1 LFARSDPASQAVPD
15 VGASV
20 GASGGRSSSS
30 DGGGGSSGGG
40 GGTGGGIRLLNCSV
54 YTLKSIWMTPEELL
68 KKR

>member
-1 LFARSDPASQAVPD
+1 MFARSDPASQAVPD

-40 GGTGGGIRLLNCSV
+40 GGTGGGIKLLNCSA
-54 YTLKSIWMTPEELL
+54 YTLKSIWTIPEELL